1 MPGRPVQEALK
12 SKFSLIYFQLHG
24 TIDAKEVMNMR
35 ISRNLLILAGLAIG
49 VCACQAEIP
58 ERNADGYPT
67 KMPPKPR
74 EAFRVRIT
82 SRLSFGLFALSAP
95 GASAGIPELSRDLV
109 DPAQLKIF
117 VNSIGYGVGFHWS
130 F

>member
-1 MPGRPVQEALK
+1 
-12 SKFSLIYFQLHG
+12 
-24 TIDAKEVMNMR
+24 MR
-35 ISRNLLILAGLAIG
+35 IRQILLILAGLTVG

-58 ERNADGYPT
+58 ERNADGFPT

-82 SRLSFGLFALSAP
+82 NRLYFGLFALSAP
-95 GASAGIPELSRDLV
+95 DVSAGIPELSRDLV
-109 DPAQLKIF
+109 APAQLKIF